1 MLKQKALLAHV
12 KVKKDFCSHIML
24 KQKALLAHV
33 KAKKDFCT
41 HISGPG
47 ITYMPLHLLRYCFN
61 AAIFMQR
68 FRLVLGQLGQCLYV
82 QVIK

>member
-1 MLKQKALLAHV
+1 MLQYMSG
-12 KVKKDFCSHIML
+12 FCSHVML
-24 KQKALLAHV
+24 KLKALLAHV

-68 FRLVLGQLGQCLYV
+68 FRLVLGQLGQCMYV